1 MIRDILVAAAAAL
14 IVSEA
19 TDISPWLAIRLVR
32 WAAKHMYPAN
42 AERAD
47 RRRED
52 WEALIDREI
61 PTKTSKL
68 FFGLGFGCAGLYRIM
83 MRRAAL
89 VLAPLDEG
97 YAKPSRAS
105 GNSR

>member
-1 MIRDILVAAAAAL
+1 MIRDILIAAAAAL

-19 TDISPWLAIRLVR
+19 TDISPWLAVRLVR
-32 WAAKHMYPAN
+32 WAAKHICPAD

-68 FFGLGFGCAGLYRIM
+68 LFGLGFGYAGLYRIM
-83 MRRAAL
+83 MRRGPL
-89 VLAPLDEG
+89 VLAPNG
-97 YAKPSRAS
+97 RGIRKPSRAS